1 MNREDFPIFSKNK
14 ELIYLDNG
22 ATTLKPKS
30 VIDSVVEYYSSY
42 TANAHRGDYD
52 NSIEVDQKYEGVRTK
67 VKEFINSSKENE
79 IVFTKGTTDSLNMI
93 IFGFMK
99 YYLSEG
105 DEVLLTRSEHA
116 SNILPWFELASDIGI
131 KIKFI
136 KLDDDY
142 CIKKDNL
149 ESAITEKTKVI
160 SLAHITNV
168 VGDIRDIKMIGEVCK
183 ERGLLF
189 VVDAAQSIGHIKVD
203 VRENNIDFL
212 AFSGHKMF
220 GPTGTG
226 VLYAKYELL
235 DKLVPISYGGGM
247 NSFFESTGEVEY
259 KKLPE
264 RLEAGTQNIAG
275 VIGLGAAIDYINNI
289 GIDNIHKH
297 ELELKKY
304 ALEKFKDIK
313 DIKIYNENS
322 NSGIVVFNIENIFS
336 QDLAVYLNH
345 YKICVRSGNHC
356 AKILKD
362 EIKASNTCR
371 ASFSIYNS
379 KEEIDKLVDILN
391 HHDNIYE
398 IIL

>member
-1 MNREDFPIFSKNK
+1 MNREDFPILSKNR

-67 VKEFINSSKENE
+67 VKTFINANADNE
-79 IVFTKGTTDSLNMI
+79 IIFTKGTTDSLNMI
-93 IFGFMK
+93 VFGYMK

-105 DEVLLTRSEHA
+105 DEVLITKSEHA
-116 SNILPWFELASDIGI
+116 SNILPWIELASDIGI
-131 KIKFI
+131 RIKFI
-136 KLDDDY
+136 ALDNNY
-142 CIKKDNL
+142 CINKENL
-149 ESAITEKTKVI
+149 EKAITEKTKVI
-160 SLAHITNV
+160 SIAHITNV
-168 VGDIRDIKMIGEVCK
+168 IGDVRDIKMIGEVCK
-183 ERGLLF
+183 EKNILF

-203 VRENNIDFL
+203 VCENNIDFL
-212 AFSGHKMF
+212 AFSAHKMF
-220 GPTGTG
+220 GPTGVG
-226 VLYAKYELL
+226 VLYGRYELL
-235 DKLVPISYGGGM
+235 DKLIPISYGGGM

-264 RLEAGTQNIAG
+264 RLEAGTPNIAG
-275 VIGLGAAIDYINNI
+275 VIGMGASIDYINKI
-289 GIDNIHKH
+289 GIDNIHKY

-304 ALEKFKDIK
+304 AIK
-313 DIKIYNENS
+313 KLNDVEGLTLYNEHS
-322 NSGIVVFNIENIFS
+322 NSGILVFNIEKIFS

-371 ASFSIYNS
+371 ASLSIYNT
-379 KEEIDKLVDILN
+379 KEEINKLVEVLKKRE
-391 HHDNIYE
+391 NIYE